1 MGRGARMSHAVHHDP
16 TVPRGALIGA
26 ATVLIF
32 TMSVTGATRL
42 GWLPY
47 SANPSASRTA
57 QNVAP
62 AQTRLLRFTD
72 REDGAVVVSDATSG
86 EEIQVVG
93 FGQGG
98 FLRATMRRLAKAR
111 MAAGIGSTP
120 PFELTLWE
128 NGALSLR
135 DPETGR
141 TVEIHGFGADHSR
154 IFADM
159 LQDTDA

>member
-1 MGRGARMSHAVHHDP
+1 
-16 TVPRGALIGA
+16 
-26 ATVLIF
+26 
-32 TMSVTGATRL
+32 
-42 GWLPY
+42 
-47 SANPSASRTA
+47 
-57 QNVAP
+57 
-62 AQTRLLRFTD
+62 
-72 REDGAVVVSDATSG
+72 VVSDATSG
-86 EEIQVVG
+86 EEVQVVG

-111 MAAGIGSTP
+111 IAAGSGSAP

-141 TVEIHGFGADHSR
+141 DVEIHGFGADHSK

-159 LQDTDA
+159 LRGTDA